1 MKTIYLAGKM
11 SGVEKWNFPAFDRN
25 RDFLKDC
32 GWNVISPADLDRAI
46 GFDENDPDVVF
57 TEQDFHL
64 AMKRDYEAILKSDA
78 IAFMPGWEN
87 STGAK
92 LERDFAGKLGLTMYR
107 VDADKEYLE
116 REMIIGLCGFA
127 QVGKDCLA
135 KELVSRFGFER
146 RAFADTLR
154 NVLYE
159 LNPIIYGDGPG
170 NVERVKDLV
179 DAWGYERAKIEH
191 PEIRALLQRLG
202 TEAGRK
208 YIAEDI
214 WSRVVFENAHGPRL
228 VIPDVRFPNEAKA
241 IQDRGGIIVR
251 ITREG
256 YTPINAHVSEI
267 AYTDQ
272 DYILVNDGSPEDLYK
287 KFLEK
292 VIVPLGWN

>member
-1 MKTIYLAGKM
+1 MKKKIYLAGPM
-11 SGVEKWNFPAFDRN
+11 RGYAKWNFPAFDKNAYYLRN
-25 RDFLKDC
+25 Q
-32 GWNVISPADLDRAI
+32 GWDVLSPAEMDRAI

-57 TEQDFHL
+57 TEQDFYY
-64 AMKRDYEAILKSDA
+64 AMRRDYEAILKSDA
-78 IAFMPGWEN
+78 IAFMPGWEG

-127 QVGKDCLA
+127 QTGKDTLA
-135 KELVSRFGFER
+135 NELVARLGFER

-159 LNPIIYGDGPG
+159 LNPIVYGDGPG
-170 NVERVKDLV
+170 NVERVQDLV

-241 IQDRGGIIVR
+241 IKDRGGIIVR
-251 ITREG
+251 VTREG

-272 DYILVNDGSPEDLYK
+272 DYLLENNGTPEELFEL
-287 KFLEK
+287 FLQSTG
-292 VIVPLGWN
+292 VQ